1 MQRGAG
7 NGTRPHSSS
16 ESMAESEA
24 GIRESGRDDVAMDEE
39 EEYMLRGSASRRF
52 MPALLKAC
60 HVIYGVGCG
69 SGIGGATGEDA
80 RATCMPEQSAPIT
93 RGGQRVQLR
102 LLPRSSD
109 IHLRRPRHLGHF
121 PQISYRVYVCLCMGD
136 YVRDLCSLAQHHW

>member
-80 RATCMPEQSAPIT
+80 RATCMPEPSALIT
-93 RGGQRVQLR
+93 RGSQTVTY
-102 LLPRSSD
+102 SFASFH
-109 IHLRRPRHLGHF
+109 IHLRRPRCLGHF
-121 PQISYRVYVCLCMGD
+121 AQISYRAYACLCMGD
-136 YVRDLCSLAQHHW
+136 YARDFCSLVRHHWK